1 MHDFHYIAKL
11 KSTVLR
17 APMDFFIAPK
27 GLFQGSKRNTKAPG
41 SWVLERYG
49 IYIYIIASMSVDALD
64 EAGALTFGSKENFWE
79 VTIHDKRTSATFY
92 ARPTPINIP
101 ARSISDLRNEKWSK
115 SRIWESR
122 IWVFWRFEIVQ
133 E

>member
-1 MHDFHYIAKL
+1 MTL
-11 KSTVLR
+11 
-17 APMDFFIAPK
+17 
-27 GLFQGSKRNTKAPG
+27 
-41 SWVLERYG
+41 
-49 IYIYIIASMSVDALD
+49 SMSVDALD

-92 ARPTPINIP
+92 ERAPPRNIP
-101 ARSISDLRNEKWSK
+101 ARSISVVRNEKWPK
-115 SRIWESR
+115 PRIWKSR